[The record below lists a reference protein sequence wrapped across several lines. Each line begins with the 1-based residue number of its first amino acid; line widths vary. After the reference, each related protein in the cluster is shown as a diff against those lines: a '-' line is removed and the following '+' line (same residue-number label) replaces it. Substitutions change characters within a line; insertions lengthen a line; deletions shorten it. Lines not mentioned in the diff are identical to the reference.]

1 MKPVRSLRA
10 RILARLGCCS
20 RAGTRS
26 WLVER
31 ELRYG
36 GYATGIPRRSVSEFD
51 SRDLQG
57 LDPCGMTGGDRMS
70 PRHHNYGRL
79 YARYLPPFLD
89 KGTSVTLIEV
99 GILEG
104 TGLAIWSNL
113 FPKGRIIG
121 LDIDLSISIRISVDS
136 STWEP
141 SKRGTTRFTRS
152 TDLWTIPDS
161 WRTSCVETLSIL
173 RLTTH
178 PTRTISI
185 LTTFESVRPFLA
197 ENFLYVIE
205 DNKRVHCE
213 LARKYPQFRID
224 SFGALTMV
232 TSIK

>member
-1 MKPVRSLRA
+1 MKPVRSLHA
-10 RILARLGCCS
+10 RILARLGCRS

-57 LDPCGMTGGDRMS
+57 LNPCGMTGGDRMS

-104 TGLAIWSNL
+104 TGLAIWSDL

-121 LDIDLSISIRISVDS
+121 LDIDLSHFNSNLGRLIDLGAFKARNHEVHAFDGFVDN
-136 STWEP
+136 TGFLADVL
-141 SKRGTTRFTRS
+141 RGNTVDIAIDDAS
-152 TDLWTIPDS
+152 HAND
-161 WRTSCVETLSIL
+161 
-173 RLTTH
+173 
-178 PTRTISI
+178 SI